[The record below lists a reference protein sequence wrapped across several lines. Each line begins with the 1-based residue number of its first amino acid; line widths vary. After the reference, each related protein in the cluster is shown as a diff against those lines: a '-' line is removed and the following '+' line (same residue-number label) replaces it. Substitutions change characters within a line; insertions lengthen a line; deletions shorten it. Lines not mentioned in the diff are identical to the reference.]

1 MIRASIQR
9 VLLQAISRANG
20 QITAGDVRA
29 TQMVATNVHLDSG
42 SLVVGKVRA
51 FTEDPAFA
59 DLIQLAVNKALADS
73 AGASELFTAHLF
85 KNVSEVVSMGT
96 VSDIATKDFGK
107 GLIDTPTM
115 TEVLA
120 YAFNKPLADAG
131 ALSDVAAKAFSR
143 PVTDSFTS
151 ADAYVN
157 AFGKNPS
164 ETPAVTDAQVFVVG
178 KALSDTAGMSD
189 VLVRVMA
196 YNRSF
201 SDSVT
206 VSDALST
213 SIEEGLNRSPQN
225 TAGVTDVAAL
235 GYSKPVSESPSAT
248 DAHSYAFSKAVS
260 EAPSISEQVGKAP
273 SLVKADGADA
283 ADSPLLL
290 LEKNFGT
297 GLQTGNTAE
306 VSESTVFSLS
316 LVRTETPSVADVFA
330 KSISKVIAD
339 TADISDTFLLEEANN
354 INPSNTANAS
364 DAAVFSLGVN
374 KSNTFDAAD
383 AYAAAFSKTLEDPA
397 NCSDTGVL
405 LAQGYV
411 SSTDYFSDDFVGV
424 KRTLT

>member
-9 VLLQAISRANG
+9 ALLKAMSAQGKLSVS
-20 QITAGDVRA
+20 DVKVSNL
-29 TQMVATNVHLDSG
+29 VATNVHLDSG
-42 SLVVGKVRA
+42 SLLTGTIRA
-51 FTEDPAFA
+51 FTNSTAFQE
-59 DLIQLAVNKALADS
+59 LVNLAVAKAIADS
-73 AGASELFTAHLF
+73 AGSSDLYAAHLF

-96 VSDIATKDFGK
+96 VSDIATKDVGK
-107 GLIDTPTM
+107 GLIEAPSIA
-115 TEVLA
+115 EVLA
-120 YAFNKPLADAG
+120 YGFDKQLADTG
-131 ALSDVAAKAFSR
+131 ALTDVPAKAFSR
-143 PVTDSFTS
+143 PVSDTFTS
-151 ADAYVN
+151 SDAHVT

-164 ETPAVTDAQVFVVG
+164 EAPAISDAQVFVVD
-178 KALSDTAGMSD
+178 KSLTDTAGMSD
-189 VLVRVMA
+189 VLVRAMV
-196 YNRSF
+196 YSRSF

-213 SIEEGLNRSPQN
+213 GIEEGLDRSPQN

-235 GYSKPVSESPSAT
+235 GYSKPVSENPTAT
-248 DAHSYAFSKAVS
+248 DAHFYTFSKTLS
-260 EAPSISEQVGKAP
+260 EAPSIAEQVGKAP

-306 VSESTVFSLS
+306 ISESTVFALS

-339 TADISDTFLLEEANN
+339 TADISDAFALVEDN
-354 INPSNTANAS
+354 ILSPSNTANAS
-364 DAAVFSLGVN
+364 DSAAISVGAS

-383 AYAAAFSKTLEDPA
+383 AYAAAFSKNLEDPA
-397 NCSDTGVL
+397 NSSDTGVL

>member
-1 MIRASIQR
+1 MIRAGIQR
-9 VLLQAISRANG
+9 ALLRAMAAQGKISVS
-20 QITAGDVRA
+20 DVA
-29 TQMVATNVHLDSG
+29 VSNLVATNVHLDSG
-42 SLVVGKVRA
+42 SLLTGTVRA
-51 FTEDPAFA
+51 FTNSTAFQE
-59 DLIQLAVNKALADS
+59 LVNLAVAKAIADS
-73 AGASELFTAHLF
+73 AGSSDLYAAHLF

-96 VSDIATKDFGK
+96 VSDIANKDVGK
-107 GLIDTPTM
+107 GLIDSPAIA
-115 TEVLA
+115 EVLA

-151 ADAYVN
+151 TDAYVN

-164 ETPAVTDAQVFVVG
+164 ETPVITDAQVFVVG

-189 VLVRVMA
+189 VFVRVMA

-206 VSDALST
+206 ISDALST

-225 TAGVTDVAAL
+225 AAGVTDVAAL

-248 DAHSYAFSKAVS
+248 DAHSYTFSKPVS
-260 EAPSISEQVGKAP
+260 EAPSVSEQVGKAS
-273 SLVKADGADA
+273 SLVKSDGANA

-297 GLQTGNTAE
+297 GLATGNTAE
-306 VSESTVFSLS
+306 ASETTVFSLS
-316 LVRTETPSVADVFA
+316 LVRAETPSVSDVFA
-330 KSISKVIAD
+330 KSFSKVIAD
-339 TADISDTFLLEEANN
+339 AADISDVFSLAEVV
-354 INPSNTANAS
+354 NPSNTANAS
-364 DAAVFSLGVN
+364 DAAVFSLGAN

-405 LAQGYV
+405 LAQSYTSSGY
-411 SSTDYFSDDFVGV
+411 FEDDFVGV

>member
-9 VLLQAISRANG
+9 ALLRAMAAQGKLSAPDVEVSRL
-20 QITAGDVRA
+20 
-29 TQMVATNVHLDSG
+29 VATNVHLDSG
-42 SLVVGKVRA
+42 SLLTGTVRTFFDSTA
-51 FTEDPAFA
+51 FQE
-59 DLIQLAVNKALADS
+59 LVNLAVAKAIADS
-73 AGASELFTAHLF
+73 AGSSDLYVAHLF

-107 GLIDTPTM
+107 GLIEAPSLA
-115 TEVLA
+115 EVLT
-120 YAFNKPLADAG
+120 YGFDKQLSDIG
-131 ALSDVAAKAFSR
+131 ALTDVPAKAFSR

-151 ADAYVN
+151 SDAYVN

-189 VLVRVMA
+189 VLVRAMA

-206 VSDALST
+206 ISDSLAT
-213 SIEEGLNRSPQN
+213 SIEEGLNRRPQN

-235 GYSKPVSESPSAT
+235 GYSKAVSESPSAT
-248 DAHSYAFSKAVS
+248 DSQAYAFSKAVS

-273 SLVKADGADA
+273 SLVKSDGADA

-316 LVRTETPSVADVFA
+316 LVRTETPSVTDVFA
-330 KSISKVIAD
+330 KSISKVVAD
-339 TADISDTFLLEEANN
+339 TADISDAFLLEEANA

>member
-9 VLLQAISRANG
+9 ALLRAMAAQGKLSAPDVEVSRL
-20 QITAGDVRA
+20 
-29 TQMVATNVHLDSG
+29 VATNVHLDSG
-42 SLVVGKVRA
+42 SLLTGAIRTFTNSTA
-51 FTEDPAFA
+51 FQELVNFA
-59 DLIQLAVNKALADS
+59 VAKAITDS
-73 AGASELFTAHLF
+73 AGSSDLYAAHLF
-85 KNVSEVVSMGT
+85 KNVSEAVSMGT
-96 VSDIATKDFGK
+96 VSDTVTKDFGK
-107 GLIDTPTM
+107 GLIDAPAM
-115 TEVLA
+115 TEALA
-120 YAFNKPLADAG
+120 YAFNKSLADAG

-164 ETPAVTDAQVFVVG
+164 DSPVVTDSAPIFVVS
-178 KALSDTAGMSD
+178 KAPSDIVSMGD
-189 VLVRVMA
+189 VLVRTMA

-206 VSDALST
+206 ISDSAAT

-235 GYSKPVSESPSAT
+235 GYSKTLSESPSAT
-248 DAHSYAFSKAVS
+248 DAHSYTFSKPVS

-273 SLVKADGADA
+273 SLVKSDGADA

-316 LVRTETPSVADVFA
+316 LVRTEAPSVTDVFA
-330 KSISKVIAD
+330 KSFSKVIAD
-339 TADISDTFLLEEANN
+339 AADISDAFLLEEANT
-354 INPSNTANAS
+354 INPSNTASAS
-364 DAAVFSLGVN
+364 DAAAFSLGAN

-383 AYAAAFSKTLEDPA
+383 AYVAAFSKTLEDPA

-405 LAQGYV
+405 LAQSYV
-411 SSTDYFSDDFVGV
+411 SSTDYFNDDFVGV

>member
-9 VLLQAISRANG
+9 ALLRAMAAQGKLSAPDVQVSRL
-20 QITAGDVRA
+20 
-29 TQMVATNVHLDSG
+29 VATNVHLDSG
-42 SLVVGKVRA
+42 SLLTGTIRA
-51 FTEDPAFA
+51 FTNSTAFQE
-59 DLIQLAVNKALADS
+59 LVNFAVAKAVADS
-73 AGASELFTAHLF
+73 AGSSDLYAAHLF

-96 VSDIATKDFGK
+96 VSDTATKDFGK
-107 GLIDTPTM
+107 GLIEAPSLA
-115 TEVLA
+115 EVLT
-120 YAFNKPLADAG
+120 YGFDKQIADIS
-131 ALSDVAAKAFSR
+131 ALTDVPAKAFSR
-143 PVTDSFTS
+143 PVTDSFTGS
-151 ADAYVN
+151 DAYVN

-178 KALSDTAGMSD
+178 KALSDAAGMSD

-235 GYSKPVSESPSAT
+235 GYSKAVSESPSAT
-248 DAHSYAFSKAVS
+248 DAHSYIFNKAVS
-260 EAPSISEQVGKAP
+260 ETPSVTEQVGKAP
-273 SLVKADGADA
+273 SLVKSDGADA

-339 TADISDTFLLEEANN
+339 TADISDAFSLEEVV
-354 INPSNTANAS
+354 NPSNTANAT
-364 DAAVFSLGVN
+364 DAAAFSLGAN

-405 LAQGYV
+405 LAQSYV
-411 SSTDYFSDDFVGV
+411 SSTDYFSNDFVGV

>member
-20 QITAGDVRA
+20 QISAADVRVA
-29 TQMVATNVHLDSG
+29 QMIATNVYLDSG
-42 SLVVGKVRA
+42 SVAVGKFVQLV
-51 FTEDPAFA
+51 EDPAFA
-59 DLIQLAVNKALADS
+59 DLIQFAVDKAIAEA
-73 AGASELFTAHLF
+73 AGVTELYAAHLF
-85 KNVSEVVSMGT
+85 KNVSDAVSMST
-96 VSDIATKDFGK
+96 VSDTATKDVGK
-107 GLIDTPTM
+107 GLIEVPTVA
-115 TEVLA
+115 EVLN
-120 YAFNKPLADAG
+120 YGFDKQLADTG
-131 ALSDVAAKAFSR
+131 ALTDVPAKAFSR
-143 PVTDSFTS
+143 PVADAFTS
-151 ADAYVN
+151 SDAYVN
-157 AFGKNPS
+157 AFGKNSSEAPS
-164 ETPAVTDAQVFVVG
+164 VTDAQVFVVG
-178 KALSDTAGMSD
+178 KALSDTAGIGD
-189 VLVRVMA
+189 VLVRAMT

-206 VSDALST
+206 VSDALAS

-235 GYSKPVSESPSAT
+235 GYSKPVSDSSSAT
-248 DAHSYAFSKAVS
+248 DAHSYAFDKAVS
-260 EAPSISEQVGKAP
+260 ETPSVTEQVGKAS
-273 SLVKADGADA
+273 SLVKSDGADA

-306 VSESTVFSLS
+306 ASESAVFLVS
-316 LVRTETPSVADVFA
+316 LVKTETPSVTDTFA
-330 KSISKVIAD
+330 KSFSKVIAD
-339 TADISDTFLLEEANN
+339 TADISDAFSLEEVV
-354 INPSNTANAS
+354 NPSNTANAT
-364 DAAVFSLGVN
+364 DAAAFSFGAN

-383 AYAAAFSKTLEDPA
+383 AYVAAFSKTLEDPA

>member
-20 QITAGDVRA
+20 QISAADVRVA
-29 TQMVATNVHLDSG
+29 QMIATNVYLDSG
-42 SLVVGKVRA
+42 SVAVGKFVQLV
-51 FTEDPAFA
+51 EDPAFA
-59 DLIQLAVNKALADS
+59 DLVQFAVTKAIADS
-73 AGASELFTAHLF
+73 AGSSDLYAAHLF

-96 VSDIATKDFGK
+96 VSDIATKDVGK
-107 GLIDTPTM
+107 GLIEEPTIA
-115 TEVLA
+115 EVLN
-120 YAFNKPLADAG
+120 YGFDKQLADTG
-131 ALSDVAAKAFSR
+131 ALTDVPAKAFSR
-143 PVTDSFTS
+143 PVADAFTS
-151 ADAYVN
+151 SDAYVN

-164 ETPAVTDAQVFVVG
+164 ETPSVTDAQVFVVG
-178 KALSDTAGMSD
+178 KALSDTAGIGD
-189 VLVRVMA
+189 VLVRAMT

-206 VSDALST
+206 VSDALAS

-235 GYSKPVSESPSAT
+235 GYNKPVSDSSSAT
-248 DAHSYAFSKAVS
+248 DAHSYAFDKAVS
-260 EAPSISEQVGKAP
+260 ETPSVAEQVGKAP
-273 SLVKADGADA
+273 SLVKSDGADA

-306 VSESTVFSLS
+306 ASESAVFLVS
-316 LVRTETPSVADVFA
+316 LVKTETPSVTDTFA
-330 KSISKVIAD
+330 NSFSKVIAD
-339 TADISDTFLLEEANN
+339 SADISDALSLEEVV
-354 INPSNTANAS
+354 NPSNTANAT
-364 DAAVFSLGVN
+364 DAAAFSFGAN

-383 AYAAAFSKTLEDPA
+383 AYVAAFSKTLEDPA